1 MHWVRST
8 VSRGARLGRTGEGV
22 RRSCSPPQGGE
33 QQQAELHWSEQPGRL
48 SASVRR
54 YSARRRNAMGI
65 GGASTPSR
73 RGTRNFTGAKAGI
86 GKTVMAVMTI
96 AA

>member
-1 MHWVRST
+1 MQWVRWT
-8 VSRGARLGRTGEGV
+8 VSPWAKQGRSRGGAR
-22 RRSCSPPQGGE
+22 RSRSPPDGGS
-33 QQQAELHWSEQPGRL
+33 QRTSGVHWSEQPERL

-73 RGTRNFTGAKAGI
+73 RGTRNCTGAKAGI
-86 GKTVMAVMTI
+86 GTTVMAVMAIT
-96 AA
+96 A